1 MKYMKTHKKRLITEL
16 EEYGEE
22 NATLFVEALTESDV
36 LILRKLHKMVK
47 KLEES

>member
-1 MKYMKTHKKRLITEL
+1 MYIEAQKKRLITEL

-22 NATLFVEALTESDV
+22 NATLFVEALSKEDV
-36 LILRKLHKMVK
+36 VILRKLHKMMK